1 MKGLFRNNFFVVYSN
16 AKVFALVMLLIG
28 IFVAAVVSPSLLVGY
43 TLLGMIGFSSN
54 AFAGLGKEYT
64 SRWGRYKLTTPVKRS
79 DIVKS
84 YYISQLLWLLVGIVF
99 AGTVI
104 ALSTALHG
112 FPFDRSTDIFTL
124 LVVGSGISLFMGAIF
139 FPLFYL
145 GGEERSEVFLIVSLL
160 GGGGLVMGLSS
171 LFNKVFPHMSV
182 PQLVL
187 SEAVIF
193 ACALMAFIL
202 SCPLTVAVF
211 KRREF

>member
-1 MKGLFRNNFFVVYSN
+1 
-16 AKVFALVMLLIG
+16 
-28 IFVAAVVSPSLLVGY
+28 
-43 TLLGMIGFSSN
+43 
-54 AFAGLGKEYT
+54 
-64 SRWGRYKLTTPVKRS
+64 
-79 DIVKS
+79 
-84 YYISQLLWLLVGIVF
+84 
-99 AGTVI
+99 
-104 ALSTALHG
+104 
-112 FPFDRSTDIFTL
+112 
-124 LVVGSGISLFMGAIF
+124 MGAIF

-145 GGEERSEVFLIVSLL
+145 GGEERSEVILIVSLL